1 MNISDIYSVNDCLRN
16 ADIRTYNCGYFPVAI
31 SRPKE
36 SIRIYGQTHDELP
49 FDTSILNQ
57 ITSLKLYY
65 AMQLIVM
72 SLGVIKSKYSL
83 AFDVKWVPINS
94 SFNKLIY
101 KNGTPN
107 DAIDSLYETMAS
119 IAESGIIRVS
129 EGYSVSTEYQITDS
143 TFIDGP
149 SLSMTPAPVLNI
161 IIDTDDVKKDYRAH
175 DLLSWNR
182 YKRKDI
188 SYGWDEI
195 KDYFTTLSLKDMELL
210 HGEKINRFTEKDI
223 SLFRACDN
231 LDIDDIR
238 IAIEAGADVLA
249 IDQDGGTPVYKCV
262 EAVADDY
269 LDECD
274 PRKSMDNVER
284 KISQMKKCVDY
295 LLDHGADINLYGFG
309 CLCTPLCESVYI
321 PDARVMEFLLSRGAD
336 PNYNTDFDSMCSTKD
351 EWHIRSSALS
361 MVYDEL
367 SVVGEKYNEEQKE
380 LLLAHGAELFIDGFN
395 PKTGKMEETYENG
408 NSY

>member
-57 ITSLKLYY
+57 ITSLKLSY

-72 SLGVIKSKYSL
+72 SLGVMKSKYSS

-94 SFNKLIY
+94 SFNKLVY

-161 IIDTDDVKKDYRAH
+161 IIDTDDVKK
-175 DLLSWNR
+175 
-182 YKRKDI
+182 I
-188 SYGWDEI
+188 
-195 KDYFTTLSLKDMELL
+195 MELT
-210 HGEKINRFTEKDI
+210 IC
-223 SLFRACDN
+223 S
-231 LDIDDIR
+231 
-238 IAIEAGADVLA
+238 AG
-249 IDQDGGTPVYKCV
+249 T
-262 EAVADDY
+262 
-269 LDECD
+269 
-274 PRKSMDNVER
+274 
-284 KISQMKKCVDY
+284 
-295 LLDHGADINLYGFG
+295 DINER
-309 CLCTPLCESVYI
+309 T
-321 PDARVMEFLLSRGAD
+321 FLMDGTKSRIILRRFLSRI
-336 PNYNTDFDSMCSTKD
+336 
-351 EWHIRSSALS
+351 W
-361 MVYDEL
+361 
-367 SVVGEKYNEEQKE
+367 
-380 LLLAHGAELFIDGFN
+380 
-395 PKTGKMEETYENG
+395 
-408 NSY
+408 SYYTARR